1 MDGNQYLSFLNKK
14 YAGIDRGSAE
24 NALGGGGYDGI
35 YEPIKLSPDNILKS
49 KFKSTF
55 KKTNKFF
62 RKMRITFGIKAKIK

>member
-1 MDGNQYLSFLNKK
+1 MNGNQYLSFLNKK

-24 NALGGGGYDGI
+24 SALGGGYDGI
-35 YEPIKLSPDNILKS
+35 YEPIKLSPDNVLKS

-62 RKMRITFGIKAKIK
+62 RKMRITFGIKSKIK

>member
-1 MDGNQYLSFLNKK
+1 MNGDQYLSFLNKK

-24 NALGGGGYDGI
+24 NAIGGDYYGI
-35 YEPIKLSPDNILKS
+35 YEPLKLSPDNILKS